1 MEPVES
7 YISAVAMKDG
17 NILKKGDP
25 ILCLHTILEKFEGD
39 FLRNQQNLLAA
50 FQAVLETEYTKWNA
64 ESTARAERVLSSSLA
79 AAKKDADTVFRAA
92 ADEELALLGAAL
104 NEKLE
109 EVKGYQISAKRIA
122 LLNFFCV
129 AGVVLSIITI
139 FITMN

>member
-25 ILCLHTILEKFEGD
+25 MLCLHTILEKFEGD
-39 FLRNQQNLLAA
+39 FLNSQQELLSA
-50 FQAVLETEYTKWNA
+50 FQAALETEYAKWNA

-122 LLNFFCV
+122 
-129 AGVVLSIITI
+129 VLS
-139 FITMN
+139 FICALLFLLSVVGMFLKL

>member
-7 YISAVAMKDG
+7 YIAAVAMKDG
-17 NILKKGDP
+17 SILKKGDP

-39 FLRNQQNLLAA
+39 FLHSQQELLSA
-50 FQAVLETEYTKWNA
+50 FQAALETEYTKWNA
-64 ESTARAERVLSSSLA
+64 ESAARAERVLSSSLA

-122 LLNFFCV
+122 
-129 AGVVLSIITI
+129 VLS
-139 FITMN
+139 FICALLFLLSVVGMFLKL